1 MRSSTG
7 SRFWL
12 QQLGLSVLYVAG
24 AWVATRFV
32 TLPDDLVLIWPP
44 AGLSFGVLLLGGL
57 HWWPFIPA
65 GALLTHALFAP
76 VPALFIPF
84 SMASNTIATIASV
97 LVMRRLAPARV
108 RVAFTPR
115 AGFLMLI
122 GGLVQAVVSAAIGSV
137 GLVLSGM
144 VPPDAAVTALLRW
157 SLADLFGLV
166 VVGPFVLSV
175 ILSAQG
181 QAPSLRL
188 RYPGRA
194 EQLALLL
201 ALLLSLSG
209 QWLISRIA
217 PLNALVLSFLPAGVL
232 MWSALRM
239 PPIVTTALTLVVGLM
254 VAGFANFGAGGFVAP
269 STPSDIAVL
278 LIFLSMLAIFPLTV
292 AASHQE
298 SRLATAELVHRAC
311 TDRLTGLPNRVAFE
325 TAATAAIA
333 DPGALP
339 LALAYVD
346 VDQFKLV
353 NDTLGHAV
361 GDQFVQGLA
370 GVLKHLRRPTDMLAR
385 IGGDE
390 FAVLLRQCEGAVA
403 ERWCADVVAAVEQFR
418 FGHTGHVLGV
428 TASIGLV
435 PLAQPGPGF
444 QEAFARADAA
454 CFAAK
459 ELGGNRVLCSAF
471 SDTALA
477 DREAAMRWAMRLSNA
492 LEAQRF
498 ELYFQR
504 IVPLQTSSRSE
515 KLEVLLRLRE
525 DSGELL
531 LPGSFIPAVE
541 RFSMSSRLDRHVF
554 ERVLSWFES
563 HPMPDDQ
570 SAPIIAI
577 NLSAAS
583 LADQGLARAIEERL
597 TRSALPASRI
607 CFEITETGAVRDL
620 NLAREFILRMQAL
633 GSSVAL
639 DDFGAGYCS
648 FAYLRQ
654 LPVDVLKI
662 DGSFVRE
669 LPESALAVAV
679 VRSMV
684 DIARTLHMHTVAECV
699 EDESV
704 RRCLID
710 LGVDYAQGFALHVPQ
725 PLERLLPRA

>member
-1 MRSSTG
+1 M
-7 SRFWL
+7 
-12 QQLGLSVLYVAG
+12 LYVAG
-24 AWVATRFV
+24 AWVATKFV
-32 TLPDDLVLIWPP
+32 TLRDDLVLIWPP
-44 AGLSFGVLLLGGL
+44 AGLTFGVLLLGGVR
-57 HWWPFIPA
+57 WWPFIPV
-65 GALLTHALFAP
+65 GALLTHLLFAP
-76 VPALFIPF
+76 VPSLFIPF
-84 SMASNTIATIASV
+84 SMASNTVATIVSV
-97 LVMRRLAPARV
+97 LMLRRLAGARE
-108 RVAFTPR
+108 RSAFTPR
-115 AGFLMLI
+115 AGFLMLA
-122 GGLVQAVVSAAIGSV
+122 GGLIQAMVSASIGTI
-137 GLVLSGM
+137 GLVSSGM
-144 VPPDAAVTALLRW
+144 VQTEATLSSWLRW
-157 SLADLFGLV
+157 MLADMFGLV

-175 ILSAQG
+175 ILYAHGHGHSR
-181 QAPSLRL
+181 RL
-188 RYPGRA
+188 RYPARA

-201 ALLLSLSG
+201 ALLLSLSA
-209 QWLISRIA
+209 QWLISKLA
-217 PLNALVLSFLPAGVL
+217 PLNALVLSFVPAGVL

-239 PPIVTTALTLVVGLM
+239 PPIITTALTLVVGM
-254 VAGFANFGAGGFVAP
+254 SVAAFANFGIGGFVAP

-298 SRLATAELVHRAC
+298 SRLATAELVHRAS

-325 TAATAAIA
+325 TAATAAIG
-333 DPGALP
+333 DPAELP

-370 GVLKHLRRPTDMLAR
+370 GVLKHLRRPTDLLAR

-390 FAVLLRQCEGAVA
+390 FAVLLRQCDGDVA
-403 ERWCADVVAAVEQFR
+403 ERWCARVVAAVEQFR
-418 FGHTGHVLGV
+418 FGHEGHVLGV

-459 ELGGNRVLCSAF
+459 ELGGNRVQRSAF

-504 IVPLQTSSRSE
+504 IVPLHRGGSPE
-515 KLEVLLRLRE
+515 KLELLLRLRE
-525 DSGELL
+525 DSGDLL

-541 RFSMSSRLDRHVF
+541 RFSMSGRLDRHVF
-554 ERVLSWFES
+554 ERALSWFES
-563 HPMPDDQ
+563 HPLPDHH
-570 SAPIIAI
+570 APSIAI

-583 LADQGLARAIEERL
+583 LADHGLAAAIEQRL
-597 TRSALPASRI
+597 ARSSVPAVRVS
-607 CFEITETGAVRDL
+607 FEITETGAVRDL
-620 NLAREFILRMQAL
+620 NLARQFILRVRAL
-633 GSSVAL
+633 GCSVAL

-662 DGSFVRE
+662 DGGFVRE
-669 LPESALAVAV
+669 LPDSQLAIAV

-684 DIARTLHMHTVAECV
+684 EIARTLGMQTVAECV
-699 EDESV
+699 ENEAV
-704 RRCLID
+704 RQCLIG
-710 LGVDYAQGFALHVPQ
+710 LGVDYAQGFALHVPE
-725 PLERLLPRA
+725 PLEHLLRDARDSAESQRTR